1 MECDVSTCF
10 YRHWWCL
17 MLPLPPTPPSYPSLL
32 PLPPT
37 PPSYPSL
44 LPLPLVQQI
53 FLPTLPVSQQLPM
66 RRNLYIYP
74 LRLSG
79 LSVRKY
85 KLCLVII
92 TSRVPVE
99 GKSSVCAISMNYR
112 KMILIIIIISL
123 GQILLAYIANTSRTH
138 TQTHHYRRSGCRCP
152 VGRCTQP

>member
-1 MECDVSTCF
+1 MECDVLTCF

-17 MLPLPPTPPSYPSLL
+17 MLP
-32 PLPPT
+32 

-92 TSRVPVE
+92 ASRVPVE

-123 GQILLAYIANTSRTH
+123 GQILLSYIANTSRTH
-138 TQTHHYRRSGCRCP
+138 ICRHTPTHHYRRSGCRCP